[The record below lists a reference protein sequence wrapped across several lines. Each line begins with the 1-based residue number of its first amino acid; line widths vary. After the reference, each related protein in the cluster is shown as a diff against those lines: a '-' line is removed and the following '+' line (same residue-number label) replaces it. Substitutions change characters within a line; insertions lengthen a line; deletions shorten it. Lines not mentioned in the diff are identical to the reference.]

1 MRMAFESARALVWR
15 AARKVEDGTHP
26 GYWAALAKT
35 VGTEAATDCAETG
48 MQLHGGRSVLTD
60 RRIARV
66 YRDVRIPVIYEGA
79 NAVQRNLIYRQAP
92 R

>member
-1 MRMAFESARALVWR
+1 
-15 AARKVEDGTHP
+15 
-26 GYWAALAKT
+26 
-35 VGTEAATDCAETG
+35 

-60 RRIARV
+60 RRIARI

>member
-1 MRMAFESARALVWR
+1 MLDGLELVDR
-15 AARKVEDGTHP
+15 TAERLAVVA

-35 VGTEAATDCAETG
+35 TATETAVECAETG
-48 MQLHGGRSVLTD
+48 MQLHGGRSILAD

-79 NAVQRNLIYRQAP
+79 NAIQRNLVYRQAP

>member
-1 MRMAFESARALVWR
+1 
-15 AARKVEDGTHP
+15 
-26 GYWAALAKT
+26 
-35 VGTEAATDCAETG
+35 

-66 YRDVRIPVIYEGA
+66 FRDARVPVIYEGA

-92 R
+92 Q